1 MDRPRGATHQSS
13 RRTFLK
19 VTGGIASTLPLA
31 MLAGCSSERDSS
43 TLKVA
48 YQQFGSGT
56 TLQQWLTKII
66 AEFTKKHP
74 GVSVELVPIV
84 AAENDY
90 FTKNELLMSSPR
102 SCPDLVFEDTFILLS
117 DVAAGYIQPID
128 DLVKGWEGWD
138 NLYPASQA
146 AAVDPEGRAHCVPT
160 ETDTRGIYYNKKV
173 FEKAGLPTEWQP
185 RTWEEIAEAAAAIR
199 DANVD
204 AAGMF
209 MYCGKTQ
216 GEKASMQGFEMLLY
230 GTRDTLYNPETKKWV
245 AGSQGFIDTLA
256 FYKRQFDEKLTLP
269 VSQHLDPNIAEAIQ
283 STMFPAGKLGILI
296 DGSWISNQW
305 AEDGPAPWPTW
316 QDDVGLAQMPT
327 QNGEEPGLTT
337 LAGGW
342 GWTIPTHARDRELSF
357 ELIKELCT
365 LESLVYR
372 NKSGANLTTRK
383 DVAKNEEYRTY
394 SPTVGFFTDI
404 FEAAYYRPAF
414 AVYPEVS
421 SALQDAMDTVMVG
434 DKTPE
439 QAAAWYD
446 TKLTELVGKDNI
458 EVRHS

>member
-43 TLKVA
+43 TLRVA

-185 RTWEEIAEAAAAIR
+185 RTWEEIAETAAAIR

-230 GTRDTLYNPETKKWV
+230 GTNDTLYNPETKKWV

-269 VSQHLDPNIAEAIQ
+269 
-283 STMFPAGKLGILI
+283 STSTRTSPKRSNRRCSLPANS
-296 DGSWISNQW
+296 GSS
-305 AEDGPAPWPTW
+305 
-316 QDDVGLAQMPT
+316 
-327 QNGEEPGLTT
+327 LT
-337 LAGGW
+337 
-342 GWTIPTHARDRELSF
+342 AR
-357 ELIKELCT
+357 
-365 LESLVYR
+365 
-372 NKSGANLTTRK
+372 G
-383 DVAKNEEYRTY
+383 
-394 SPTVGFFTDI
+394 SPTSGHQTAPHRGPHGRTMWASPRCPRKM
-404 FEAAYYRPAF
+404 EKNR
-414 AVYPEVS
+414 
-421 SALQDAMDTVMVG
+421 G
-434 DKTPE
+434 
-439 QAAAWYD
+439 
-446 TKLTELVGKDNI
+446 
-458 EVRHS
+458 

>member
-1 MDRPRGATHQSS
+1 
-13 RRTFLK
+13 
-19 VTGGIASTLPLA
+19 
-31 MLAGCSSERDSS
+31 
-43 TLKVA
+43 
-48 YQQFGSGT
+48 
-56 TLQQWLTKII
+56 
-66 AEFTKKHP
+66 
-74 GVSVELVPIV
+74 
-84 AAENDY
+84 
-90 FTKNELLMSSPR
+90 
-102 SCPDLVFEDTFILLS
+102 
-117 DVAAGYIQPID
+117 
-128 DLVKGWEGWD
+128 
-138 NLYPASQA
+138 
-146 AAVDPEGRAHCVPT
+146 
-160 ETDTRGIYYNKKV
+160 
-173 FEKAGLPTEWQP
+173 
-185 RTWEEIAEAAAAIR
+185 
-199 DANVD
+199 
-204 AAGMF
+204 MF

-230 GTRDTLYNPETKKWV
+230 GTNDTLYNPETKKWV

-372 NKSGANLTTRK
+372 NKSGANLTTRR

-458 EVRHS
+458 EVRNS

>member
-1 MDRPRGATHQSS
+1 MRPSVKVTERSS

-19 VTGGIASTLPLA
+19 VTGGIAATLPLA
-31 MLAGCSSERDSS
+31 MLAGCSGERDSS

-56 TLQQWLTKII
+56 TLKQWLTKII
-66 AEFTKKHP
+66 AEFTKKHR

-138 NLYPASQA
+138 HLYPASQA

-185 RTWEEIAEAAAAIR
+185 HTWEEIAEAATTIR

-230 GTRDTLYNPETKKWV
+230 GTNDTLYNPETKKWV

-342 GWTIPTHARDRELSF
+342 GWTIPTHARDRDLSF

-372 NKSGANLTTRK
+372 NKSGANLTTRR

-458 EVRHS
+458 EVRNS